1 MVKDIKKAKDIKKNK
16 ESKEKQ
22 NKQKSKKDSKKS
34 SKKSSK
40 KENNPH
46 KKVVKESVSKR
57 KWNEKDLKTGEKKI
71 YKKGTITEEE
81 SKKIENALCEYAF
94 QHNYS
99 EEQLLSI
106 ITEKLTNDNKIW
118 PEIAECLPERS
129 VQSVHNFCHRKY
141 HPNNYKGYWT
151 SQEEK
156 DLINLVKEHGKK
168 WTLIASELDR
178 TPVNVKDKYKEL
190 GDENNNLRTKDITLI
205 KILKLL
211 KAIKNYLSD
220 NDDFEKYNFFKYT
233 YKFSSTVEEK
243 YGNVFKL
250 IQMENKFLIDSCLKD
265 DTSNVIIKN
274 TLKKIL
280 DIEKLSSL
288 AEDKIEISWN
298 IISKILEFYSVDTCR
313 NTFKRILNM
322 FNIES
327 ISAKKK
333 DLLLVN
339 RILDLDYENF
349 DEINW
354 EYIKARRKP
363 FENKERMEELM
374 KSFDPFGIKNFK
386 DVLNKI
392 KEELEYELD
401 KNNKNKNNEESEESD
416 DEKEFNE
423 EIKQRNKNN
432 IIKIYKRF
440 KLKKGIE

>member
-1 MVKDIKKAKDIKKNK
+1 
-16 ESKEKQ
+16 
-22 NKQKSKKDSKKS
+22 
-34 SKKSSK
+34 
-40 KENNPH
+40 
-46 KKVVKESVSKR
+46 
-57 KWNEKDLKTGEKKI
+57 
-71 YKKGTITEEE
+71 
-81 SKKIENALCEYAF
+81 
-94 QHNYS
+94 
-99 EEQLLSI
+99 
-106 ITEKLTNDNKIW
+106 
-118 PEIAECLPERS
+118 
-129 VQSVHNFCHRKY
+129 
-141 HPNNYKGYWT
+141 
-151 SQEEK
+151 
-156 DLINLVKEHGKK
+156 
-168 WTLIASELDR
+168 
-178 TPVNVKDKYKEL
+178 
-190 GDENNNLRTKDITLI
+190 
-205 KILKLL
+205 
-211 KAIKNYLSD
+211 
-220 NDDFEKYNFFKYT
+220 
-233 YKFSSTVEEK
+233 
-243 YGNVFKL
+243 
-250 IQMENKFLIDSCLKD
+250 
-265 DTSNVIIKN
+265 
-274 TLKKIL
+274 
-280 DIEKLSSL
+280 
-288 AEDKIEISWN
+288 
-298 IISKILEFYSVDTCR
+298 
-313 NTFKRILNM
+313 M